1 MDRLDKLKKEQEK
14 LARKVSLKDAFD
26 EINLIAGCDIN
37 YYENTIIVGFVVF
50 RGDDIIEQ
58 SNEVREVKFPYKPG
72 FLSYREA
79 PSILEAFYKLQ
90 HEPDLIMITRN
101 GVMHPR
107 RFGLASHI
115 GISLDK
121 PVIGVSKKLLYGEVK
136 DGKVYGGD
144 KLIGYVLKVKDQ
156 SNPIYVSPGNKVS
169 MKTAL
174 EIVKNNFKNH
184 KLPEY
189 LHIAHKYTNKIKK
202 DHRFKT

>member
-1 MDRLDKLKKEQEK
+1 MDRLEKLKKEQEK
-14 LARKVSLKDAFD
+14 LARKISLKDAFE

-37 YYENTIIVGFVVF
+37 YYENTIIVGFIIF
-50 RGDDIIEQ
+50 KGDEIIEK
-58 SNEVREVKFPYKPG
+58 SNEIREVKFPYKPG

-79 PSILEAFYKLQ
+79 PSILEAYYKLK

-115 GISLDK
+115 GIALDK
-121 PVIGVSKKLLYGEVK
+121 PVIGVSKTLLYGEVK
-136 DGKVYGGD
+136 DGKVYDDD
-144 KLIGYVLKVKDQ
+144 KLIGYELRIKEQ

-174 EIVKNNFKNH
+174 EIVKNNIKNH

-189 LHIAHKYTNKIKK
+189 LHIVHKYTNKIKK
-202 DHRFKT
+202 DYRFKA